1 MAKSLLELSR
11 EGSTP
16 IVSESDQPKP
26 KEQGLSKL
34 ENRGKAI
41 REKEFTIF
49 ARIMNFSQLKNA
61 NRGEIQEQYIIPV
74 EQTEENAGKGSIRVR
89 KITARNGRS
98 RYELTTKNKMGEGDS
113 IEVTVPTTKENFIQF
128 KVLSTV
134 SMLKHRYTFNIKGT
148 DKKWEIDAVP
158 DGNGSYCPWVRCEI
172 EVDDLESKDIPELPL
187 EVEELILPP
196 ELGKLTQEEY
206 DEKTKPIMDRFFTSS
221 NPYID
226 DENSATT
233 ELEGEVDT
241 DDEGQEE
248 ETPEDKSD
256 ETTTGKEVMS
266 VDNITDE
273 KDTAEKVEARSE
285 QIVDKR
291 EETEE
296 AEKAEEEKEEGG
308 EDGDT
313 SEEGGSEK
321 SEDGNEPEGE
331 EGKGEDTDETEEV
344 SKESYEYLKGL
355 GVDLSKVKV
364 TTESSDGKSLIEK
377 FSEMASK
384 GLLKSVGDFYDD
396 LFSDP
401 SKSLKGGEG
410 LSFSKVG
417 TSNGGS
423 VLKVR
428 AKESKSYEYKV
439 LMVPYVKGKDPL
451 DVALNQLNTMPKP
464 EAINKLISVYK
475 SNLEYYKLWA
485 KNFKTIAEGYQDK
498 DDPMDPDDLVDYI
511 SYYDTGRDKRIFEHY
526 VPEFKNHEYKEIDL
540 NEGFNGRIPVI
551 SSFDTFEDKITL
563 SNEKSFNEKVKL
575 FENKARN
582 ILGKYKELLKIVD
595 GLESPYD
602 TKNPANEYVGHGDGD
617 EYHDQELTFFKDYV
631 GFRIQEIIDMLELTY
646 VKELYSLY
654 GLNSDSSV
662 SQEGFGSPECIHQDN
677 PVTPPVE
684 VTQGEATGEEIETK
698 ENPYEPS
705 LDAIV
710 KMSKFQEGERDFNV
724 KSADEWK

>member
-34 ENRGKAI
+34 QHRGKAI

-61 NRGEIQEQYIIPV
+61 NRGEIQEQYIIPI

-172 EVDDLESKDIPELPL
+172 EVDDLESKDVPELPL

-206 DEKTKPIMDRFFTSS
+206 DEKTKPIMERFFTSS

-226 DENSATT
+226 DENGATT

-241 DDEGQEE
+241 DEE
-248 ETPEDKSD
+248 APEEVPEEKSD
-256 ETTTGKEVMS
+256 ETTGKEVMS

-273 KDTAEKVEARSE
+273 KETADKVEARSE

-291 EETEE
+291 EENEE
-296 AEKAEEEKEEGG
+296 AEKAEEEKKEG
-308 EDGDT
+308 EDGNT
-313 SEEGGSEK
+313 SEEGDSEKPKDDNESEGKTDK
-321 SEDGNEPEGE
+321 SEDNNES
-331 EGKGEDTDETEEV
+331 EEV

-364 TTESSDGKSLIEK
+364 TIE
-377 FSEMASK
+377 
-384 GLLKSVGDFYDD
+384 
-396 LFSDP
+396 
-401 SKSLKGGEG
+401 
-410 LSFSKVG
+410 
-417 TSNGGS
+417 
-423 VLKVR
+423 
-428 AKESKSYEYKV
+428 
-439 LMVPYVKGKDPL
+439 
-451 DVALNQLNTMPKP
+451 
-464 EAINKLISVYK
+464 
-475 SNLEYYKLWA
+475 
-485 KNFKTIAEGYQDK
+485 
-498 DDPMDPDDLVDYI
+498 
-511 SYYDTGRDKRIFEHY
+511 
-526 VPEFKNHEYKEIDL
+526 
-540 NEGFNGRIPVI
+540 
-551 SSFDTFEDKITL
+551 
-563 SNEKSFNEKVKL
+563 
-575 FENKARN
+575 
-582 ILGKYKELLKIVD
+582 
-595 GLESPYD
+595 
-602 TKNPANEYVGHGDGD
+602 
-617 EYHDQELTFFKDYV
+617 
-631 GFRIQEIIDMLELTY
+631 
-646 VKELYSLY
+646 
-654 GLNSDSSV
+654 V
-662 SQEGFGSPECIHQDN
+662 SQEGFGSPEYIK
-677 PVTPPVE
+677 PVTPPPVE
-684 VTQGEATGEEIETK
+684 VTQGEDTEEEPETK
-698 ENPYEPS
+698 DNPYEPS

>member
-128 KVLSTV
+128 KVLSTIA
-134 SMLKHRYTFNIKGT
+134 MLKHRYTFNIKGT
-148 DKKWEIDAVP
+148 DKKWEVDAVP

-206 DEKTKPIMDRFFTSS
+206 DKKTKPIMDRFFTSS

-241 DDEGQEE
+241 DDENQEE
-248 ETPEDKSD
+248 NPEEKGD
-256 ETTTGKEVMS
+256 ETTGKEVMS
-266 VDNITDE
+266 VNNITDE
-273 KDTAEKVEARSE
+273 KETADKVEARSE

-291 EETEE
+291 EENEE

-313 SEEGGSEK
+313 TEEGDSEK
-321 SEDGNEPEGE
+321 SEDGNKSEGE
-331 EGKGEDTDETEEV
+331 EDKGEDTGETEEV

-364 TTESSDGKSLIEK
+364 TTESSDGKGLIEK
-377 FSEMASK
+377 FSEMTSK
-384 GLLKSVGDFYDD
+384 GLLKSVGDFYDKI
-396 LFSDP
+396 FGDP
-401 SKSLKGGEG
+401 EKTIKGKYN
-410 LSFSKVG
+410 LSFLKVG
-417 TSNGGS
+417 ESNGGA
-423 VLKVR
+423 VLKVKV
-428 AKESKSYEYKV
+428 KETTGFDDVV
-439 LMVPYVKGKDPL
+439 LMVPYAKGKDPM
-451 DVALNQLNTMPKP
+451 DVALNQINAIPNP
-464 EAINKLISVYK
+464 EVISKLISTYK
-475 SNLEYYKLWA
+475 SNLEFYKLWV
-485 KNFKTIAEGYQDK
+485 KTFKTMADEVWGKGRSSTPLQEDFAE
-498 DDPMDPDDLVDYI
+498 DY
-511 SYYDTGRDKRIFEHY
+511 SYYSLDKQTLEKFE
-526 VPEFKNHEYKEIDL
+526 PEFKKYEYKDILFSKEIV
-540 NEGFNGRIPVI
+540 GRIPVI
-551 SSFDTFEDKITL
+551 RSTDSFEDKITL
-563 SNEKSFNEKVKL
+563 SNQRSFNEKVKS

-582 ILGKYKELLKIVD
+582 ILGKFKELLNTIN
-595 GLESPYD
+595 GLESPLD
-602 TKNPANEYVGHGDGD
+602 TKNPAIEFVGYGD
-617 EYHDQELTFFKDYV
+617 EDDYHDLNFVYFKYIM
-631 GFRIQEIIDMLELTY
+631 GLKLQEIIDMLELTY

-654 GLNSDSSV
+654 GLNSDSSL

-677 PVTPPVE
+677 TVTPPVE

-724 KSADEWK
+724 KSADDWK

>member
-61 NRGEIQEQYIIPV
+61 NRGEIQEQYIIPI

-98 RYELTTKNKMGEGDS
+98 RYELTTKNKMGEGDN

-134 SMLKHRYTFNIKGT
+134 AMLKHRYTFNIKGT
-148 DKKWEIDAVP
+148 DKKWEVDAVP

-241 DDEGQEE
+241 DDENQEE
-248 ETPEDKSD
+248 NPEEKGD
-256 ETTTGKEVMS
+256 ETTGKEVMS

-273 KDTAEKVEARSE
+273 KETADKVEARSE

-291 EETEE
+291 EENEE

-321 SEDGNEPEGE
+321 SEDGNESEGE

-364 TTESSDGKSLIEK
+364 TTESSDGKGLIEK

-384 GLLKSVGDFYDD
+384 GLLKSVGDFYDKI
-396 LFSDP
+396 FGDP
-401 SKSLKGGEG
+401 EKTIKGKYN
-410 LSFSKVG
+410 LSFLKVG
-417 TSNGGS
+417 ESNGGA
-423 VLKVR
+423 VLKVKV
-428 AKESKSYEYKV
+428 KETTGFDDVV
-439 LMVPYVKGKDPL
+439 LMVPYAKGKDPM
-451 DVALNQLNTMPKP
+451 DVALNQINAIPNP
-464 EAINKLISVYK
+464 EVISKLISTYK
-475 SNLEYYKLWA
+475 SNLEFYKLWV
-485 KNFKTIAEGYQDK
+485 KTFKTMADEVWGKGRSSTSLQEDFAE
-498 DDPMDPDDLVDYI
+498 DY
-511 SYYDTGRDKRIFEHY
+511 SYYSLDKQTLEKFE
-526 VPEFKNHEYKEIDL
+526 PEFKKYEYKDILFSKEIV
-540 NEGFNGRIPVI
+540 GRIPVI
-551 SSFDTFEDKITL
+551 RSTDSFEDKITL
-563 SNEKSFNEKVKL
+563 SNQRSFNEKVKS

-582 ILGKYKELLKIVD
+582 ILGKFKELLNTIN
-595 GLESPYD
+595 GLESPLD
-602 TKNPANEYVGHGDGD
+602 TKNPAIEFVGYGD
-617 EYHDQELTFFKDYV
+617 EDDYHDLNFVYFKYIM
-631 GFRIQEIIDMLELTY
+631 GLKLQEIIDMLELTY

-654 GLNSDSSV
+654 GLNSDSSL

-684 VTQGEATGEEIETK
+684 VTQGEVTGEEIETK
-698 ENPYEPS
+698 DNPYEPS

-724 KSADEWK
+724 KSADDWS

>member
-134 SMLKHRYTFNIKGT
+134 AMLKHRYTFNIKGT
-148 DKKWEIDAVP
+148 DKKWEVDAVP

-172 EVDDLESKDIPELPL
+172 EVDDLNNKDVPELPL

-248 ETPEDKSD
+248 EETPEDKSD

-296 AEKAEEEKEEGG
+296 AEKAEEEKEDGG

-313 SEEGGSEK
+313 SEEGDSEK
-321 SEDGNEPEGE
+321 SEDGNESEGE

-364 TTESSDGKSLIEK
+364 
-377 FSEMASK
+377 
-384 GLLKSVGDFYDD
+384 SVD
-396 LFSDP
+396 
-401 SKSLKGGEG
+401 
-410 LSFSKVG
+410 
-417 TSNGGS
+417 
-423 VLKVR
+423 
-428 AKESKSYEYKV
+428 
-439 LMVPYVKGKDPL
+439 
-451 DVALNQLNTMPKP
+451 
-464 EAINKLISVYK
+464 I
-475 SNLEYYKLWA
+475 
-485 KNFKTIAEGYQDK
+485 
-498 DDPMDPDDLVDYI
+498 
-511 SYYDTGRDKRIFEHY
+511 
-526 VPEFKNHEYKEIDL
+526 
-540 NEGFNGRIPVI
+540 
-551 SSFDTFEDKITL
+551 
-563 SNEKSFNEKVKL
+563 
-575 FENKARN
+575 
-582 ILGKYKELLKIVD
+582 
-595 GLESPYD
+595 
-602 TKNPANEYVGHGDGD
+602 
-617 EYHDQELTFFKDYV
+617 
-631 GFRIQEIIDMLELTY
+631 
-646 VKELYSLY
+646 
-654 GLNSDSSV
+654 

-724 KSADEWK
+724 KSADDWS

>member
-134 SMLKHRYTFNIKGT
+134 AMLKHRYTFNIKGT
-148 DKKWEIDAVP
+148 DKKWEVDAVP

-206 DEKTKPIMDRFFTSS
+206 DKKTKPIMDRFFTSS

-241 DDEGQEE
+241 DDENQEE
-248 ETPEDKSD
+248 ENPEDKSD

-296 AEKAEEEKEEGG
+296 AEKAEEEGG

-313 SEEGGSEK
+313 TEEGDSEK
-321 SEDGNEPEGE
+321 SEDGNKSEGE
-331 EGKGEDTDETEEV
+331 EGKGEDTGETEEV

-364 TTESSDGKSLIEK
+364 TTESSDGKGLIEK
-377 FSEMASK
+377 FSEMTSK
-384 GLLKSVGDFYDD
+384 GLLKSVGDFYDKI
-396 LFSDP
+396 FGDP
-401 SKSLKGGEG
+401 EKTIKGKYN
-410 LSFSKVG
+410 LSFLKVG
-417 TSNGGS
+417 EPNGGA
-423 VLKVR
+423 VLKVKV
-428 AKESKSYEYKV
+428 KETTGFDDVV
-439 LMVPYVKGKDPL
+439 LMVPYAKGKDPM
-451 DVALNQLNTMPKP
+451 DVALNQINAIPNP
-464 EAINKLISVYK
+464 EVISKLISTYK
-475 SNLEYYKLWA
+475 SNLEFYKLWV
-485 KNFKTIAEGYQDK
+485 KTFKTMADEVWGKGRSSTPLQEDFAE
-498 DDPMDPDDLVDYI
+498 DY
-511 SYYDTGRDKRIFEHY
+511 SYYSLDKQTLEKFE
-526 VPEFKNHEYKEIDL
+526 PEFKKYEYKDILFSKEIV
-540 NEGFNGRIPVI
+540 GRIPVI
-551 SSFDTFEDKITL
+551 RSTDSFEDKITL
-563 SNEKSFNEKVKL
+563 SNQRSFNEKVKS

-582 ILGKYKELLKIVD
+582 ILGKFKELLNTIN
-595 GLESPYD
+595 GLESPLD
-602 TKNPANEYVGHGDGD
+602 TKNPAIEFVGYGD
-617 EYHDQELTFFKDYV
+617 EDDYHDLNFVYFKYIM
-631 GFRIQEIIDMLELTY
+631 GLKLQEIIDMLELTY

-654 GLNSDSSV
+654 GLNSDSSL

-724 KSADEWK
+724 KSADDWK

>member
-34 ENRGKAI
+34 QHRGKAI
-41 REKEFTIF
+41 REKEHTIF

-61 NRGEIQEQYIIPV
+61 NRGEIQEQYIIPI

-113 IEVTVPTTKENFIQF
+113 IEVTLPTTKENFIQF

-134 SMLKHRYTFNIKGT
+134 AMLKHRYTFNIKGT

-172 EVDDLESKDIPELPL
+172 EVDDLNSKDVPELPL

-206 DEKTKPIMDRFFTSS
+206 EKKTKPIMDRFFTSS

-226 DENSATT
+226 GENSATT

-241 DDEGQEE
+241 DEEPE
-248 ETPEDKSD
+248 ETPEEKSD
-256 ETTTGKEVMS
+256 ETTGKEVMS

-273 KDTAEKVEARSE
+273 KETADKVEARSE

-291 EETEE
+291 EENEE
-296 AEKAEEEKEEGG
+296 AEKAEEEKEEG
-308 EDGDT
+308 EDGNT
-313 SEEGGSEK
+313 SEEGDSEK
-321 SEDGNEPEGE
+321 PKDDAKPEGE
-331 EGKGEDTDETEEV
+331 ADQGEDNDETEEV

-364 TTESSDGKSLIEK
+364 STESSDDKNLVEK
-377 FSEMASK
+377 ISKMASE
-384 GLLKSVGDFYDD
+384 GLLKSVGGFYDK
-396 LFSDP
+396 LFGDP
-401 SKSLKGGEG
+401 EKTLKGKYN
-410 LSFSKVG
+410 LSFLKVG
-417 TSNGGS
+417 ESNGGT
-423 VLKVR
+423 VLKV
-428 AKESKSYEYKV
+428 KIKPTTGFDDTV
-439 LMVPYVKGKDPL
+439 LMVPYSKGKDPL
-451 DVALNQLNTMPKP
+451 DVALNQINVIPSP
-464 EAINKLISVYK
+464 EVISNLISTYK
-475 SNLEYYKLWA
+475 SNLEFYKLWA
-485 KNFKTIAEGYQDK
+485 KTFKTMADELWYKGRVGISLQEDFAEKY
-498 DDPMDPDDLVDYI
+498 
-511 SYYDTGRDKRIFEHY
+511 SYYNLDKQTLEKFE
-526 VPEFKNHEYKEIDL
+526 PEFKKYEYKNITFGKEI
-540 NEGFNGRIPVI
+540 GARIPAI
-551 SSFDTFEDKITL
+551 RSTDSFEDKITL
-563 SNEKSFNEKVKL
+563 SNEKSFNEKVKS
-575 FENKARN
+575 FEDKTKN
-582 ILGKYKELLKIVD
+582 ILGKFKELLNTVN
-595 GLESPYD
+595 GLESPLD
-602 TKNPANEYVGHGDGD
+602 TKNPAIEFVGHGDED
-617 EYHDQELTFFKDYV
+617 DYHDLYLVYFKYFV
-631 GFRIQEIIDMLELTY
+631 GLKLQEIVDLLELTY

-684 VTQGEATGEEIETK
+684 VTQGEGTEEEPETK
-698 ENPYEPS
+698 DNPYEPS

>member
-134 SMLKHRYTFNIKGT
+134 AMLKHRYTFNIKGT

-172 EVDDLESKDIPELPL
+172 EVDDLNSKDVPELPL

-206 DEKTKPIMDRFFTSS
+206 DKKTKPIMDRFFTSS

-241 DDEGQEE
+241 DDENQEE
-248 ETPEDKSD
+248 NPEEKGD
-256 ETTTGKEVMS
+256 ETTGKEVMS

-273 KDTAEKVEARSE
+273 KETADKVEARSE

-296 AEKAEEEKEEGG
+296 AEKAEEEGG

-313 SEEGGSEK
+313 TEEGDSEK
-321 SEDGNEPEGE
+321 SEDGNKSEGE
-331 EGKGEDTDETEEV
+331 EDKGEDTGETEEV

-364 TTESSDGKSLIEK
+364 TTESSDGKGLIEK
-377 FSEMASK
+377 FSEMTSK
-384 GLLKSVGDFYDD
+384 GLLKSVGDFYDKI
-396 LFSDP
+396 FGDP
-401 SKSLKGGEG
+401 EKTIKGKYN
-410 LSFSKVG
+410 LSFLKVG
-417 TSNGGS
+417 ESNGGA
-423 VLKVR
+423 VLKVKV
-428 AKESKSYEYKV
+428 KETTGFDDVV
-439 LMVPYVKGKDPL
+439 LMVPYAKGKDPM
-451 DVALNQLNTMPKP
+451 DVALNQINAIPNP
-464 EAINKLISVYK
+464 EVISKLISTYK
-475 SNLEYYKLWA
+475 SNLEFYKLWV
-485 KNFKTIAEGYQDK
+485 KTFKTMADEVWGKGRSSTPLKEDFAE
-498 DDPMDPDDLVDYI
+498 DY
-511 SYYDTGRDKRIFEHY
+511 SYYSLDKQTLEKFE
-526 VPEFKNHEYKEIDL
+526 PEFKKYEYKDILFSKEIV
-540 NEGFNGRIPVI
+540 GRIPVI
-551 SSFDTFEDKITL
+551 RSTDSFEDKITL
-563 SNEKSFNEKVKL
+563 SNQRSFNEKVKS

-582 ILGKYKELLKIVD
+582 ILGKFKELLNTIN
-595 GLESPYD
+595 GLESPLD
-602 TKNPANEYVGHGDGD
+602 TKNPAIEFVGYGD
-617 EYHDQELTFFKDYV
+617 EDDYHDLNFVYFKYIM
-631 GFRIQEIIDMLELTY
+631 GLKLQEIIDMLELTY

-654 GLNSDSSV
+654 GLNSDSSL

-698 ENPYEPS
+698 VNPYEPS

-724 KSADEWK
+724 KSADDWK

>member
-1 MAKSLLELSR
+1 MVKSLLELSN

-16 IVSESDQPKP
+16 IVSEVDQPKP

-41 REKEFTIF
+41 REKEHTIF

-74 EQTEENAGKGSIRVR
+74 EQTDENVGKGSIRVR

-98 RYELTTKNKMGEGDS
+98 RYELTTKNKMGEGDN

-241 DDEGQEE
+241 DEENPEEDNPEEKGDE
-248 ETPEDKSD
+248 
-256 ETTTGKEVMS
+256 TTGKEVMS

-296 AEKAEEEKEEGG
+296 AEKAEEEKEES
-308 EDGDT
+308 EDGNT
-313 SEEGGSEK
+313 SEEGDTEK
-321 SEDGNEPEGE
+321 SEDDAKPEGE
-331 EGKGEDTDETEEV
+331 ADQGEDNGETEEV

-364 TTESSDGKSLIEK
+364 STE
-377 FSEMASK
+377 
-384 GLLKSVGDFYDD
+384 
-396 LFSDP
+396 
-401 SKSLKGGEG
+401 
-410 LSFSKVG
+410 
-417 TSNGGS
+417 
-423 VLKVR
+423 
-428 AKESKSYEYKV
+428 
-439 LMVPYVKGKDPL
+439 
-451 DVALNQLNTMPKP
+451 
-464 EAINKLISVYK
+464 
-475 SNLEYYKLWA
+475 
-485 KNFKTIAEGYQDK
+485 
-498 DDPMDPDDLVDYI
+498 
-511 SYYDTGRDKRIFEHY
+511 
-526 VPEFKNHEYKEIDL
+526 
-540 NEGFNGRIPVI
+540 
-551 SSFDTFEDKITL
+551 
-563 SNEKSFNEKVKL
+563 
-575 FENKARN
+575 
-582 ILGKYKELLKIVD
+582 
-595 GLESPYD
+595 
-602 TKNPANEYVGHGDGD
+602 
-617 EYHDQELTFFKDYV
+617 
-631 GFRIQEIIDMLELTY
+631 
-646 VKELYSLY
+646 
-654 GLNSDSSV
+654 V
-662 SQEGFGSPECIHQDN
+662 SQESFGSPECIKT
-677 PVTPPVE
+677 VTPPPVE
-684 VTQGEATGEEIETK
+684 VTQGEDTGEEPEVK
-698 ENPYEPS
+698 DNPYEPS

-710 KMSKFQEGERDFNV
+710 KMSKFQEGERDFDV

>member
-134 SMLKHRYTFNIKGT
+134 AMLKHRYTFNIKGT

-172 EVDDLESKDIPELPL
+172 EVDDLNNKDVPELPL

-248 ETPEDKSD
+248 EENPEDKSD

-291 EETEE
+291 EENEE

-313 SEEGGSEK
+313 SEEGDSEK
-321 SEDGNEPEGE
+321 SEDGNESEGE

-364 TTESSDGKSLIEK
+364 TTE
-377 FSEMASK
+377 
-384 GLLKSVGDFYDD
+384 
-396 LFSDP
+396 
-401 SKSLKGGEG
+401 
-410 LSFSKVG
+410 
-417 TSNGGS
+417 
-423 VLKVR
+423 
-428 AKESKSYEYKV
+428 
-439 LMVPYVKGKDPL
+439 
-451 DVALNQLNTMPKP
+451 
-464 EAINKLISVYK
+464 
-475 SNLEYYKLWA
+475 
-485 KNFKTIAEGYQDK
+485 
-498 DDPMDPDDLVDYI
+498 
-511 SYYDTGRDKRIFEHY
+511 
-526 VPEFKNHEYKEIDL
+526 
-540 NEGFNGRIPVI
+540 
-551 SSFDTFEDKITL
+551 
-563 SNEKSFNEKVKL
+563 
-575 FENKARN
+575 
-582 ILGKYKELLKIVD
+582 
-595 GLESPYD
+595 
-602 TKNPANEYVGHGDGD
+602 
-617 EYHDQELTFFKDYV
+617 
-631 GFRIQEIIDMLELTY
+631 
-646 VKELYSLY
+646 
-654 GLNSDSSV
+654 V

>member
-134 SMLKHRYTFNIKGT
+134 AMLKHRYTFNIKGT

-172 EVDDLESKDIPELPL
+172 EVDDLNSKDVPELPL

-206 DEKTKPIMDRFFTSS
+206 DKKTKPIMDRFFTSS

-248 ETPEDKSD
+248 ENPEDKSD

-291 EETEE
+291 EENEE

-313 SEEGGSEK
+313 SEEGDSEK
-321 SEDGNEPEGE
+321 SEDGDESEGE

-364 TTESSDGKSLIEK
+364 TTESSDGKGLIEK

-384 GLLKSVGDFYDD
+384 GLLKSVGDFYDKI
-396 LFSDP
+396 FGDP
-401 SKSLKGGEG
+401 EKTIKGKYN
-410 LSFSKVG
+410 LSFLKVG
-417 TSNGGS
+417 ESNGGA
-423 VLKVR
+423 VLKVKV
-428 AKESKSYEYKV
+428 KETTGFDDVV
-439 LMVPYVKGKDPL
+439 LMVPYAKGKDPM
-451 DVALNQLNTMPKP
+451 DVALNQLNAIPNP
-464 EAINKLISVYK
+464 EVISKLISTYK
-475 SNLEYYKLWA
+475 SNLEFYKLWV
-485 KNFKTIAEGYQDK
+485 KTFKTMADEVWGKGRSSTPLQEDFAE
-498 DDPMDPDDLVDYI
+498 DY
-511 SYYDTGRDKRIFEHY
+511 SYYSLDKQTLEKFE
-526 VPEFKNHEYKEIDL
+526 PEFKKYEYKDILFSKEIV
-540 NEGFNGRIPVI
+540 GRIPVI
-551 SSFDTFEDKITL
+551 RSTDSFEDKITL
-563 SNEKSFNEKVKL
+563 SNQRSFNEKVKS

-582 ILGKYKELLKIVD
+582 ILGKFKELLNTIN
-595 GLESPYD
+595 GLESPLD
-602 TKNPANEYVGHGDGD
+602 TKNPAIEFVGYGD
-617 EYHDQELTFFKDYV
+617 EDDYHDLNFVYFKYIM
-631 GFRIQEIIDMLELTY
+631 GLKLQEIIDMLELTY

-654 GLNSDSSV
+654 GLNSDSSL

-684 VTQGEATGEEIETK
+684 VTQGEVTGEEIETK
-698 ENPYEPS
+698 DNPYEPS

-724 KSADEWK
+724 KSADDWS

>member
-1 MAKSLLELSR
+1 MVKSLLELSN

-16 IVSESDQPKP
+16 IVSEVDQPKP

-41 REKEFTIF
+41 REKEHTIF

-74 EQTEENAGKGSIRVR
+74 EQTDENVGKGSIRVR

-98 RYELTTKNKMGEGDS
+98 RYELTTKNKMGEGDN

-241 DDEGQEE
+241 DEENPEEDNPEEKGDE
-248 ETPEDKSD
+248 
-256 ETTTGKEVMS
+256 TTGKEVMS

-296 AEKAEEEKEEGG
+296 AEKEEG
-308 EDGDT
+308 EDGNT
-313 SEEGGSEK
+313 SEEGDTEK
-321 SEDGNEPEGE
+321 SEDDAKPEGE
-331 EGKGEDTDETEEV
+331 ADQGEDNGETEEV

-364 TTESSDGKSLIEK
+364 STESSDDKNLIEK
-377 FSEMASK
+377 ISKMASE
-384 GLLKSVGDFYDD
+384 GLLKSVGNFYDKI
-396 LFSDP
+396 FGDP
-401 SKSLKGGEG
+401 EKTLKGNYN
-410 LSFSKVG
+410 LSFLKVG
-417 TSNGGS
+417 ESNGGTI
-423 VLKVR
+423 LKV
-428 AKESKSYEYKV
+428 KIKPTTGFENV
-439 LMVPYVKGKDPL
+439 LLMIPYAKGKDPL
-451 DVALNQLNTMPKP
+451 DVALNQINSIPNP
-464 EAINKLISVYK
+464 EAINKLISTYK
-475 SNLEYYKLWA
+475 SNLEFYKLWT
-485 KNFKTIAEGYQDK
+485 KTFKTMIEELWRKGKVSISLHEDFAERY
-498 DDPMDPDDLVDYI
+498 
-511 SYYDTGRDKRIFEHY
+511 SYYNVDKQTLEEFE
-526 VPEFKNHEYKEIDL
+526 PEFKKYEYKNIIIGKEITGQFPMIRSTD
-540 NEGFNGRIPVI
+540 
-551 SSFDTFEDKITL
+551 SFEDKIVL
-563 SNEKSFNEKVKL
+563 SDQKSFNEKVKS
-575 FENKARN
+575 FKDKTKN
-582 ILGKYKELLKIVD
+582 ILGKFKELLNTVN
-595 GLESPYD
+595 GLESPLD
-602 TKNPANEYVGHGDGD
+602 IKNPAIEFVGYGD
-617 EYHDQELTFFKDYV
+617 EDDYHDLNLVYFKYLL
-631 GFRIQEIIDMLELTY
+631 GLKLQEIVDMLELTY

-654 GLNSDSSV
+654 GLNSNDSL
-662 SQEGFGSPECIHQDN
+662 SQESFGSPECIKT
-677 PVTPPVE
+677 VTPPPVE
-684 VTQGEATGEEIETK
+684 VTQGEDTGEEPEVK
-698 ENPYEPS
+698 VNPYEPS

-710 KMSKFQEGERDFNV
+710 KMSKFQEGERDFDV

>member
-98 RYELTTKNKMGEGDS
+98 RYELTTKNKMGEGDN

-134 SMLKHRYTFNIKGT
+134 AMLKHRYTFNIKGT
-148 DKKWEIDAVP
+148 DKKWEVDAVP

-233 ELEGEVDT
+233 ELEGEIDT

-248 ETPEDKSD
+248 EENPEDKSD

-291 EETEE
+291 EENEE

-313 SEEGGSEK
+313 TEEGDSEK
-321 SEDGNEPEGE
+321 SEDGNKSEGE
-331 EGKGEDTDETEEV
+331 EDKSEDTDETEEV

-364 TTESSDGKSLIEK
+364 TTE
-377 FSEMASK
+377 
-384 GLLKSVGDFYDD
+384 
-396 LFSDP
+396 
-401 SKSLKGGEG
+401 
-410 LSFSKVG
+410 
-417 TSNGGS
+417 
-423 VLKVR
+423 
-428 AKESKSYEYKV
+428 
-439 LMVPYVKGKDPL
+439 
-451 DVALNQLNTMPKP
+451 
-464 EAINKLISVYK
+464 
-475 SNLEYYKLWA
+475 
-485 KNFKTIAEGYQDK
+485 
-498 DDPMDPDDLVDYI
+498 
-511 SYYDTGRDKRIFEHY
+511 
-526 VPEFKNHEYKEIDL
+526 
-540 NEGFNGRIPVI
+540 
-551 SSFDTFEDKITL
+551 
-563 SNEKSFNEKVKL
+563 
-575 FENKARN
+575 
-582 ILGKYKELLKIVD
+582 
-595 GLESPYD
+595 
-602 TKNPANEYVGHGDGD
+602 
-617 EYHDQELTFFKDYV
+617 
-631 GFRIQEIIDMLELTY
+631 
-646 VKELYSLY
+646 
-654 GLNSDSSV
+654 V

-710 KMSKFQEGERDFNV
+710 KMSKFQEGERNFNV

>member
-134 SMLKHRYTFNIKGT
+134 AMLKHRYTFNIKGT

-172 EVDDLESKDIPELPL
+172 EVDDLNSKDVPELPL

-206 DEKTKPIMDRFFTSS
+206 DKKTKPIMDRFFTSS

-248 ETPEDKSD
+248 ENPEDKSD

-291 EETEE
+291 EENEE

-313 SEEGGSEK
+313 SEEGDSEK
-321 SEDGNEPEGE
+321 SEDGDESEGE

-364 TTESSDGKSLIEK
+364 TTESSDGKGLIEK

-384 GLLKSVGDFYDD
+384 GLLKSVGDFYDKI
-396 LFSDP
+396 FGDP
-401 SKSLKGGEG
+401 EKTIKGKYN
-410 LSFSKVG
+410 LSFLKVG
-417 TSNGGS
+417 ESNGGA
-423 VLKVR
+423 VLKVKV
-428 AKESKSYEYKV
+428 KETTGFDDFV
-439 LMVPYVKGKDPL
+439 LMVPYAKGKDPM
-451 DVALNQLNTMPKP
+451 DVALNQINAIPNP
-464 EAINKLISVYK
+464 EVISKLISTYK
-475 SNLEYYKLWA
+475 SNLEFYKLWV
-485 KNFKTIAEGYQDK
+485 KTFKTMADEVWGKGRSSTPLQEDFAE
-498 DDPMDPDDLVDYI
+498 DY
-511 SYYDTGRDKRIFEHY
+511 SYYSLDKQTLEKFE
-526 VPEFKNHEYKEIDL
+526 PEFKKYEYKDILFSKEIV
-540 NEGFNGRIPVI
+540 GRIPVI
-551 SSFDTFEDKITL
+551 RSTDSFEDKITL
-563 SNEKSFNEKVKL
+563 SNQRSFNEKVKS

-582 ILGKYKELLKIVD
+582 ILGKFKELLNTIN
-595 GLESPYD
+595 GLESPLD
-602 TKNPANEYVGHGDGD
+602 TKNPAIEFVGYGD
-617 EYHDQELTFFKDYV
+617 EDDYHDLNFVYFKYIM
-631 GFRIQEIIDMLELTY
+631 GLKLQEIIDMLELTY

-654 GLNSDSSV
+654 GLNSDSSL

-684 VTQGEATGEEIETK
+684 VTQGEVTGEEIETK
-698 ENPYEPS
+698 DNPYEPS

-724 KSADEWK
+724 KSADDWS

>member
-128 KVLSTV
+128 KVLSTIA
-134 SMLKHRYTFNIKGT
+134 MLKHRYTFNIKGT
-148 DKKWEIDAVP
+148 DKKWEVDAVP

-206 DEKTKPIMDRFFTSS
+206 DKKTKPIMDRFFTSS

-241 DDEGQEE
+241 DDENQEE
-248 ETPEDKSD
+248 NPEEKGD
-256 ETTTGKEVMS
+256 ETTGKEVMS

-273 KDTAEKVEARSE
+273 KETADKVEARSE

-291 EETEE
+291 EENEE

-313 SEEGGSEK
+313 TEEGDSEK
-321 SEDGNEPEGE
+321 SEDGNKSEGE
-331 EGKGEDTDETEEV
+331 EDKGEDTGETEEV

-364 TTESSDGKSLIEK
+364 TTESSDGKGLIEK

-384 GLLKSVGDFYDD
+384 GLLKSVGDFYDKI
-396 LFSDP
+396 FGDP
-401 SKSLKGGEG
+401 EKTIKGKYN
-410 LSFSKVG
+410 LSFLKVG
-417 TSNGGS
+417 ESNGGA
-423 VLKVR
+423 VLKVKV
-428 AKESKSYEYKV
+428 KETTGFDDVV
-439 LMVPYVKGKDPL
+439 LMVPYAKGKDPM
-451 DVALNQLNTMPKP
+451 DVALNQINAIPNP
-464 EAINKLISVYK
+464 EVISKLISTYK
-475 SNLEYYKLWA
+475 SNLEFYKLWV
-485 KNFKTIAEGYQDK
+485 KTFKTMADEVWGKGRSSTPLQEDFAE
-498 DDPMDPDDLVDYI
+498 DY
-511 SYYDTGRDKRIFEHY
+511 SYYSLDKQTLEKFE
-526 VPEFKNHEYKEIDL
+526 PEFKKYEYKDILFSKEIV
-540 NEGFNGRIPVI
+540 GRIPVI
-551 SSFDTFEDKITL
+551 RSTDSFEDKITL
-563 SNEKSFNEKVKL
+563 SNQRSFNEKVKS

-582 ILGKYKELLKIVD
+582 ILGKFKELLNTIN
-595 GLESPYD
+595 GLESPLD
-602 TKNPANEYVGHGDGD
+602 TKNPAIEFVGYGD
-617 EYHDQELTFFKDYV
+617 EDDYHDLNFVYFKYIM
-631 GFRIQEIIDMLELTY
+631 GLKLQEIIDMLELTY

-654 GLNSDSSV
+654 GLNSDSSL

-724 KSADEWK
+724 KSADDWK

>member
-34 ENRGKAI
+34 ENRGKAV
-41 REKEFTIF
+41 REKEHTIF

-321 SEDGNEPEGE
+321 SEDGDKSEGE

-364 TTESSDGKSLIEK
+364 TTESSDGKGLIEK
-377 FSEMASK
+377 FSELFSK
-384 GLLKSVGDFYDD
+384 GFFKSSGDYSEY
-396 LFSDP
+396 LFSEP

-417 TSNGGS
+417 TSNGGA
-423 VLKVR
+423 VLKVKV
-428 AKESKSYEYKV
+428 KEIPSSRYKI

-451 DVALNQLNTMPKP
+451 DVALGLLNNLPKP
-464 EAINKLISVYK
+464 EAISKLIDTYK
-475 SNLEYYKLWA
+475 SNLEFYKLWA
-485 KNFKTIAEGYQDK
+485 KNFKKIVEGYQDK
-498 DDPMDPDDLVDYI
+498 DDPEDPEDLVDYI
-511 SYYDTGRDKRIFEHY
+511 SYYSTDKRIFEQY
-526 VPEFKNHEYKEIDL
+526 VPEFKNHEYKEINL
-540 NEGFNGRIPVI
+540 YEAFSRQTPFI
-551 SSFDTFEDKITL
+551 STIDNFEDKITL
-563 SNEKSFNEKVKL
+563 SNEKSFNEKVRVI
-575 FENKARN
+575 ESKAKN
-582 ILGKYKELLKIVD
+582 VLGKYKELLKIAN
-595 GLESPYD
+595 GLESPLD
-602 TKNPANEYVGHGDGD
+602 SKNPANEYVGHGDGD
-617 EYHDQELTFFKDYV
+617 EYHDDDLMFFKVYV
-631 GFRIQEIIDMLELTY
+631 ECRIQDIIDVLELTY

-724 KSADEWK
+724 KSADDWS